1 MAHGSRS
8 RELGGIAQGNK
19 MNIPNKFPSK
29 PIRPRVGPVGY
40 IVAMEGQA
48 QVQGGGGGGG
58 GGGFGG
64 GFGGGAG
71 GGFGGGGG
79 GGGHE
84 VYEVKAVSSG
94 GGGGGG
100 FGG

>member
-1 MAHGSRS
+1 MT
-8 RELGGIAQGNK
+8 LAQ
-19 MNIPNKFPSK
+19 IPNKFPSK

-58 GGGFGG
+58 GGGGFGGG
-64 GFGGGAG
+64 GFGGGVG
-71 GGFGGGGG
+71 GGFGGGLGGGGG

-94 GGGGGG
+94 GGGGEWN
-100 FGG
+100 